1 MKTGAAPMNLPR
13 CSSVDVVEG
22 FCRGMLEHRLALID
36 KYWPSMVDAHSSQ
49 LSASLS
55 DDSSEQSEMIEK
67 LDRSVEEAENIKTSL
82 IIVIGPSHHNKCDL
96 LTKYASY
103 KKSCVLNVGLVYGQH
118 LASSDELARRSHATE
133 ALEEIC
139 TSHAGNGLLFMN
151 NIEILFDQSLAL
163 NPMTVLK
170 KISRNRTTIAVWP
183 GDVKKGRLQ
192 YATPD
197 HPEFQDHSTD
207 GVILFSSSIGEHLDA
222 LQ

>member
-13 CSSVDVVEG
+13 CSSVGVVEG
-22 FCRGMLEHRLALID
+22 LCRGMLEHRLALTD

-49 LSASLS
+49 LSASIS
-55 DDSSEQSEMIEK
+55 DDNSEKSEMIEK
-67 LDRSVEEAENIKTSL
+67 LDRAVKEAEAIKTPL
-82 IIVIGPSHHNKCDL
+82 IIVIGSSHHSRDGL
-96 LTKYASY
+96 LEKYASY
-103 KKSCVLNVGLVYGQH
+103 KKRSVLNVGLVYGQH
-118 LASSDELARRSHATE
+118 LASSDEFTRRSCATE

-139 TSHAGNGLLFMN
+139 TELAGNGLLFMN

-163 NPMTVLK
+163 NPMMVLK

-183 GDVKKGRLQ
+183 GDVKKSRLQ

-207 GVILFSSSIGEHLDA
+207 GVILFNSSIGEHLDA